1 MSREGEAFAH
11 QTTAHPFFL
20 FCFLHIVPVL
30 FPKLP
35 PIRREISL
43 DDIADVR
50 VEDKKIGT
58 QYYYRV
64 MMVLTTG
71 REDVSRALVHFT

>member
-1 MSREGEAFAH
+1 MTSVEERKERTFHADL
-11 QTTAHPFFL
+11 L
-20 FCFLHIVPVL
+20 FTVPVL

-58 QYYYRV
+58 QYNYRV

-71 REDVSRALVHFT
+71 ESLI